1 MERQEINNF
10 WKFCS
15 LREQVRMNKESG
27 KAQPWTQDPI
37 LQRHKFTNI
46 DRKHDRGT
54 RLLDGLCQR
63 LTPYRKFCA
72 SAIYRFSGSNN
83 RLIAM
88 MQDNKP
94 INWFDLLGSVTPL
107 FNMSAYQANWP
118 NGKDSGRNFM
128 LRTLPIFCNS
138 TFPQLKTNMG
148 ITQARDIMC
157 DMLNLHGLKRMRFQ
171 TTEIA
176 KDLSMMTDLVD
187 PDSDCPMNVGAV
199 KGLKYI
205 FNTTSTRNLVNL
217 VRSDQNPGYNT
228 QVLEHALCEYSKYRD
243 YQTGVRK
250 SHQKVYKPHESA
262 YNNNKVII
270 NQTQEANND

>member
-1 MERQEINNF
+1 
-10 WKFCS
+10 
-15 LREQVRMNKESG
+15 
-27 KAQPWTQDPI
+27 
-37 LQRHKFTNI
+37 
-46 DRKHDRGT
+46 
-54 RLLDGLCQR
+54 
-63 LTPYRKFCA
+63 
-72 SAIYRFSGSNN
+72 
-83 RLIAM
+83 
-88 MQDNKP
+88 
-94 INWFDLLGSVTPL
+94 
-107 FNMSAYQANWP
+107 
-118 NGKDSGRNFM
+118 
-128 LRTLPIFCNS
+128 
-138 TFPQLKTNMG
+138 MG

-217 VRSDQNPGYNT
+217 VNSDQNPGYNT

-250 SHQKVYKPHESA
+250 AHQKVYKPHESA